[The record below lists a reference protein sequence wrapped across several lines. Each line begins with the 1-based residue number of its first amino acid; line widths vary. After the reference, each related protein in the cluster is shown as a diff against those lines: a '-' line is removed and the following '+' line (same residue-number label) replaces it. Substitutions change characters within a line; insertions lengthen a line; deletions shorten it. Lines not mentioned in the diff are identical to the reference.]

1 MCPLM
6 QVKLLFVSFGQC
18 NCAAVDCQK
27 HCAYRICCDLRDY
40 LVIQLVPNIS
50 ASTSGKNPFVFAYAW
65 SSNLIFTLSFTV
77 LIKECPILSI
87 IQFSFN
93 LTK

>member
-50 ASTSGKNPFVFAYAW
+50 ASTSGKKSLCFCICLELKFDIYSEFHCTDQGVSHTEYN
-65 SSNLIFTLSFTV
+65 SIFL
-77 LIKECPILSI
+77 
-87 IQFSFN
+87 
-93 LTK
+93 